1 MRLVQV
7 QASSMFPSSG
17 DIFVMLVYL
26 VLVYQLTFSPSPS
39 SGEEEYTFVLLTH
52 VSLGPFCREVR

>member
-1 MRLVQV
+1 
-7 QASSMFPSSG
+7 MFPSSG